1 MKRNV
6 LHGCVL
12 TLASAVL
19 VAAIAGV
26 AHARGTDVKVESTNL
41 DLVLNQKREPV
52 DRFGIPID
60 ESTAITVTEDGDP
73 AVRRSF

>member
-6 LHGCVL
+6 LTGLAL
-12 TLASAVL
+12 TIASAGL
-19 VAAIAGV
+19 VAAIAGI
-26 AHARGTDVKVESTNL
+26 AHARGTDVKMESTNL
-41 DLVLNQKREPV
+41 DLVLNQKRETV

-60 ESTAITVTEDGDP
+60 EATEIAITEDGDP

>member
-6 LHGCVL
+6 LTGLVL
-12 TLASAVL
+12 TIASAGL
-19 VAAIAGV
+19 VAAVAGI

-41 DLVLNQKREPV
+41 DLVLNQKPASV
-52 DRFGIPID
+52 DHFGIALD
-60 ESTAITVTEDGDP
+60 DATAITVTEDGDP